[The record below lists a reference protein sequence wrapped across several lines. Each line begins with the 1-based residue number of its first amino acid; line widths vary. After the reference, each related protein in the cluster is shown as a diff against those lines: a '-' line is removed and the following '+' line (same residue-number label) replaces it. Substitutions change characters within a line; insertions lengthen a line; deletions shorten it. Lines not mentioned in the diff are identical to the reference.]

1 MDSRRMTSVAALHT
15 RIEEISLAIRD
26 LEQAKRDA
34 QSDLNN
40 ILDPMARLPLEI
52 SSDIFMRCL
61 PDKPIPNV
69 DDAPLVFLKICRSW
83 NKIAIST
90 PSLWT
95 VIHIEAPFP
104 YGVYDL
110 LKLWFGRASSRPLA
124 ISLHGSL
131 DSGVRAA
138 VDEYAHQVQI
148 LALYLPSGD
157 DLAEITTP
165 LPSLNTLIIG
175 QGPRD
180 EDSDAEG
187 FDAEGFDAEGFDAE
201 GSEPEADCCLGYS
214 DVEKPYSGGASECV
228 EMLRN
233 APGLVDCTLDR
244 IFYATVFHTIGN
256 YSDFGECDEL
266 THHSLTNLRLNSS
279 ALILRYLTLP
289 ALESLDISDVT
300 HIDDDHLP
308 NFLIRSSPPLKSL
321 KMQWVVTW
329 SGGMAERILRLLP
342 NLTDLDMG
350 FWSSQTISTLLGL
363 LATGPT
369 QFLPNLRNLT
379 IHGMAPVGRPQYQ
392 TLVSAISARRASSP
406 PRIETFRLIWRFG
419 EDKPDADIIAALQQL
434 VGDGMG
440 IHIGTAAENFV

>member
-1 MDSRRMTSVAALHT
+1 MDSCRMTSVAALYT
-15 RIEEISLAIRD
+15 RIEEISLVIRD
-26 LEQAKRDA
+26 LEQAKSDV

-52 SSDIFMRCL
+52 SSDIFMRRL
-61 PDKPIPNV
+61 PEKPIPNV
-69 DDAPLVFLKICRSW
+69 DDAPLVFLKVCRSW

-95 VIHIEAPFP
+95 AIHIEAPFP
-104 YGVYDL
+104 YGVYVL
-110 LKLWFGRASSRPLA
+110 LKLWFGRAFSRPLA
-124 ISLHGSL
+124 ISLHRSL

-138 VDEYAHQVQI
+138 VEEYAHQVQI

-165 LPSLNTLIIG
+165 LPSLKTLIIG

-187 FDAEGFDAEGFDAE
+187 
-201 GSEPEADCCLGYS
+201 SEPEADCCYA
-214 DVEKPYSGGASECV
+214 VEEKPYSGGASECV

-233 APGLVDCTLDR
+233 APSLVDCRLDR

-266 THHSLTNLRLNSS
+266 THHSLTNLRLNGG

-289 ALESLDISDVT
+289 TLETLDISDVT

-350 FWSSQTISTLLGL
+350 FWRSQIISTLLEML
-363 LATGPT
+363 DTGPT

-379 IHGMAPVGRPQYQ
+379 IRGMVHVWKAAVLWRQS
-392 TLVSAISARRASSP
+392 TLERSARR
-406 PRIETFRLIWRFG
+406 
-419 EDKPDADIIAALQQL
+419 
-434 VGDGMG
+434 
-440 IHIGTAAENFV
+440 N